1 MSENHVPEIAI
12 FFMTVPMKCTTSKE
26 LKRQPKP
33 GRIHKFVATGAD
45 NKIPVWPVRF
55 GPASAMPPIRTK
67 QSQNVGSSIMKQ
79 ERKKGRNNERLKE
92 DAPLG
97 VSKIKSALRQTR
109 RLLAKV
115 Q

>member
-1 MSENHVPEIAI
+1 LAV
-12 FFMTVPMKCTTSKE
+12 
-26 LKRQPKP
+26 
-33 GRIHKFVATGAD
+33 TGAD
-45 NKIPVWPVRF
+45 NEIPVWPVRF

-67 QSQNVGSSIMKQ
+67 QSQNVGSSTTKQ
-79 ERKKGRNNERLKE
+79 GRKKGRNNERLKK

-115 Q
+115 QWSWIFAGTLYALTCNRRASELMYASRRSVN